1 MYYYISGELV
11 LAEPNTAV
19 VEAGGVGYQLTISG
33 YTLGKLAGK
42 VGSKVKLF
50 THLSVREDAME
61 LFGFSTLEE
70 LSSFRMLISV
80 SGVGAKS
87 AVSILSLMSPE
98 RFAAAVMNGDAK
110 AIAKAQ
116 GIGGKTAA
124 RVILELKDKIKG
136 SIATEDGGSFGG
148 EDILPVN
155 ENNINEAANA
165 LMVLGYTRAEAA
177 YALKGADPS
186 ADLEVLIKTALTKLM
201 KQ

>member
-1 MYYYISGELV
+1 VYYYISGELII
-11 LAEPNTAV
+11 AEPNTAV
-19 VEAGGVGYQLTISG
+19 VEAAGVGYQLTISG

-61 LFGFSTLEE
+61 LFGFFTMAE

-87 AVSILSLMSPE
+87 AIAILSLMSPE

-116 GIGGKTAA
+116 GIGNKTAA

-136 SIATEDGGSFGG
+136 TVSSEAGGVFGG
-148 EDILPVN
+148 EDILPVA
-155 ENNINEAANA
+155 ENNISEATNA

-177 YALKGADPS
+177 YALKGADPK
-186 ADLEVLIKTALTKLM
+186 ADLESLIKTALAKLM
-201 KQ
+201 K

>member
-1 MYYYISGELV
+1 MYYYISGELILV
-11 LAEPNTAV
+11 EPNTAV
-19 VEAGGVGYQLTISG
+19 VEAAGVGYQLTVSG

-124 RVILELKDKIKG
+124 RVILELKDRIKG
-136 SIATEDGGSFGG
+136 SGSAEEGSLLG
-148 EDILPVN
+148 AEDILPTG
-155 ENNINEAANA
+155 ENNISEATNA

-177 YALKGADPS
+177 YALKGADPKT
-186 ADLEVLIKTALTKLM
+186 DLESLIKTALSKLM
-201 KQ
+201 K

>member
-19 VEAGGVGYQLTISG
+19 VDAAGVGYQMTISG
-33 YTLGKLAGK
+33 NTLGKLAGK
-42 VGSKVKLF
+42 VGTKIKLY

-61 LFGFSTLEE
+61 LYGFSTLEE
-70 LSSFRMLISV
+70 LSGFRMLISV

-98 RFAAAVMNGDAK
+98 SFAAAVMSGDAK
-110 AIAKAQ
+110 AIAKAP
-116 GIGGKTAA
+116 GVGAKTAA
-124 RVILELKDKIKG
+124 RIILELKDKMKKDFSSEDTG
-136 SIATEDGGSFGG
+136 SAAEDL
-148 EDILPVN
+148 LPAN
-155 ENNINEAANA
+155 DNNLSEAANA

-177 YALKGADPS
+177 YALKGADPK

-201 KQ
+201 K

>member
-19 VEAGGVGYQLTISG
+19 VDAAGVGYQMTISG
-33 YTLGKLAGK
+33 NTLGKLAGK
-42 VGSKVKLF
+42 VGTKIKLY

-61 LFGFSTLEE
+61 LYGFSTLEE
-70 LSSFRMLISV
+70 LSGFRMLISV

-98 RFAAAVMNGDAK
+98 RFAAAVMSGDAK
-110 AIAKAQ
+110 AIAKAP
-116 GIGGKTAA
+116 GVGAKTAA
-124 RVILELKDKIKG
+124 RIILELKDKMKKDFSSEDTG
-136 SIATEDGGSFGG
+136 SAAEDL
-148 EDILPVN
+148 LPAN
-155 ENNINEAANA
+155 DNNLSEAANA

-177 YALKGADPS
+177 YALKGADPK

-201 KQ
+201 K

>member
-1 MYYYISGELV
+1 LYYYISGELV

-19 VEAGGVGYQLTISG
+19 VDAGGVGYQMTISG
-33 YTLGKLAGK
+33 NTLGKLAGK
-42 VGSKVKLF
+42 IGSRVKLY

-61 LFGFSTLEE
+61 LYGFSTLEE

-116 GIGGKTAA
+116 GIGSKTAA
-124 RVILELKDKIKG
+124 RVILELKDTIKKEF
-136 SIATEDGGSFGG
+136 AAEDDGGLTA
-148 EDILPVN
+148 EDLLPAN
-155 ENNINEAANA
+155 ENNLSEAANA
-165 LMVLGYTRAEAA
+165 LIVLGYTRAEAS
-177 YALKGADPS
+177 YALKGADPK

-201 KQ
+201 K

>member
-11 LAEPNTAV
+11 IAEPNTAV
-19 VEAGGVGYQLTISG
+19 VEAAGVGYQLTISG

-42 VGSKVKLF
+42 VGTKVKLF

-61 LFGFSTLEE
+61 LFGFSSLEE

-136 SIATEDGGSFGG
+136 SASSEDGDAIGG
-148 EDILPVN
+148 DDMLIST
-155 ENNINEAANA
+155 ENNISEATNA

-177 YALKGADPS
+177 YGLKGADPK
-186 ADLEVLIKTALTKLM
+186 ADLETLIKTALAKLM
-201 KQ
+201 K

>member
-1 MYYYISGELV
+1 MYYYISGELI

-19 VEAGGVGYQLTISG
+19 VEAAGVGYQLTISG

-42 VGSKVKLF
+42 TGTKVKLF
-50 THLSVREDAME
+50 THLSVREDTME
-61 LFGFSTLEE
+61 LFGFSSLEE
-70 LSSFRMLISV
+70 LSTFRMLISV

-136 SIATEDGGSFGG
+136 DVSSDDGGLYGN
-148 EDILPVN
+148 EDILTVN
-155 ENNINEAANA
+155 ENNIGEATNA

-177 YALKGADPS
+177 FALKGADPK
-186 ADLEVLIKTALTKLM
+186 ADLEALIKMALAKLM
-201 KQ
+201 K

>member
-19 VEAGGVGYQLTISG
+19 VDAGGVGYQMTVSG
-33 YTLGKLAGK
+33 NTLGKLAGK
-42 VGSKVKLF
+42 IGTKVRLY

-61 LFGFSTLEE
+61 IYGFATLEE

-98 RFAAAVMNGDAK
+98 RFATAIMNGDAK

-116 GIGGKTAA
+116 GIGTKTAA
-124 RVILELKDKIKG
+124 RVILELKDKIKKEFSTEETDG
-136 SIATEDGGSFGG
+136 LPTEDW
-148 EDILPVN
+148 LPTN
-155 ENNINEAANA
+155 ENNLNEAANA
-165 LMVLGYTRAEAA
+165 LMVLGYTRAEASF
-177 YALKGADPS
+177 ALKGADPKT
-186 ADLEVLIKTALTKLM
+186 DLESLIKNALTKLM
-201 KQ
+201 K

>member
-19 VEAGGVGYQLTISG
+19 VDAGGVGYQMTISG
-33 YTLGKLAGK
+33 NTLGKLAGK
-42 VGSKVKLF
+42 IGSKVKLY

-61 LFGFSTLEE
+61 LYGFSTLEE

-110 AIAKAQ
+110 AIAKAP
-116 GIGGKTAA
+116 GIGSKTAA
-124 RVILELKDKIKG
+124 RVILELKDKINKELT
-136 SIATEDGGSFGG
+136 SDNDSVIGGA
-148 EDILPVN
+148 DLLPA
-155 ENNINEAANA
+155 EKNNLNEATNA
-165 LMVLGYTRAEAA
+165 LMVLGYTRAEAN
-177 YALKGADPS
+177 YALKGADPK
-186 ADLEVLIKTALTKLM
+186 ADLEGLIKAALAKLM
-201 KQ
+201 K